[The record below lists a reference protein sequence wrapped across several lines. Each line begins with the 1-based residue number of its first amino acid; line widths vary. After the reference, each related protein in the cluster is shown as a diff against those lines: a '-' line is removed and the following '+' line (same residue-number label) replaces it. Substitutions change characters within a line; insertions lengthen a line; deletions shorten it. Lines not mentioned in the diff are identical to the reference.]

1 MSELAKHIKALAEKQ
16 AGPISET
23 LSVINPLNTYLG
35 GSLLGGG
42 AALAMPTRSL
52 KQQANYDSTDNAL
65 RAIAN
70 VLVPGYGPYNAFKRI
85 GAGIRSPEM
94 KAIKADR
101 EQDKARRELESIQKS
116 TKKDDNVDKAA
127 GWKTELAGSVLN
139 PINVLIGNKL
149 GAGAAALTQTRTL
162 NEQSESDDSTW
173 SNLFIPGQA
182 QYNWWKRVGAATR
195 SPEMLAMRRQATI
208 DRLEREAGTK
218 NKKDD
223 NEKQSKV
230 YEASEAVDGLHVKH
244 TKMNHKKC
252 TPGEFGAMVKEAA
265 SPLARMGKMVLGN
278 VLKPVAGA
286 GAGVAAMHAAD
297 RAINNTSQGSAAP
310 ATTAAQPNDA
320 LHQAR
325 QEHASMA
332 TWSRPYRKGQ
342 QTLNYFPDMEH
353 AFDNASMAEVD
364 LERGQ
369 PVRLPPSRGAVD
381 PALTNRFQHYGFNN
395 RYTQGGA
402 PAGSY
407 TGKPNYF
414 QGMTKTQSAR
424 DFGAYVKQS
433 FNINQYLPAAG
444 VGAVAG
450 AGLGALGGLI
460 NPGEEDEYDDQGRV
474 VGRKQRSRFGA
485 MLRNALMG
493 AGAGGIV
500 GGAGSALLPQYVD
513 PQVRNFYQT
522 MDYLGSFVRPNDV
535 EQAPNQQQPKAPFT
549 PLPAAT
555 TTAPMPGGKLRA
567 HPGTKTRAQ
576 LQSDREQSLNSGEQ
590 IPEISFPNAG

>member
-139 PINVLIGNKL
+139 PINLLIGNKL

-218 NKKDD
+218 KKKDD

-252 TPGEFGAMVKEAA
+252 TPGEFGAMVKESVELSSTSIGQTVGGAPPGA
-265 SPLARMGKMVLGN
+265 YSGK
-278 VLKPVAGA
+278 
-286 GAGVAAMHAAD
+286 
-297 RAINNTSQGSAAP
+297 
-310 ATTAAQPNDA
+310 
-320 LHQAR
+320 
-325 QEHASMA
+325 
-332 TWSRPYRKGQ
+332 
-342 QTLNYFPDMEH
+342 
-353 AFDNASMAEVD
+353 
-364 LERGQ
+364 
-369 PVRLPPSRGAVD
+369 VRLPINTPDQAIHAHAANLAAGNPVQPAQKGVPQTILAPANGSGAV
-381 PALTNRFQHYGFNN
+381 PRSPVGRML
-395 RYTQGGA
+395 GA
-402 PAGSY
+402 PGRVYDSAISGIGDKLSPPSSEALAGRHVTEVGSDYMQNSGNLGRRFVRDMATPGVY
-407 TGKPNYF
+407 TPNPN
-414 QGMTKTQSAR
+414 QGTGFTKTQSAR
-424 DFGAYVKQS
+424 DFGAYVKRS

-444 VGAVAG
+444 VGAAAG